1 MNVTERHALLRSAQL
16 AAELAAIAATAGPM
30 LVELNELLEHLA
42 GESAILCVP
51 LALVKESAE

>member
-1 MNVTERHALLRSAQL
+1 MDATERNALLRSAKL

-42 GESAILCVP
+42 GESAIVCVP
-51 LALVKESAE
+51 LSLVKESAE